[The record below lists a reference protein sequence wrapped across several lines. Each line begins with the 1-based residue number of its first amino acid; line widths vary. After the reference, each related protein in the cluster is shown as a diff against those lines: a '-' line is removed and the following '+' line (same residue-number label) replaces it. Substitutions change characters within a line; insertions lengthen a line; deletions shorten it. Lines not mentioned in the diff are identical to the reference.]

1 MCRLGLDQESVS
13 LHNNWCRLDNAMRSG
28 GRDRS
33 KVPLIV
39 LVRRVVAEKCRSAQ
53 QMKNEVEVGEHYLI

>member
-1 MCRLGLDQESVS
+1 MS